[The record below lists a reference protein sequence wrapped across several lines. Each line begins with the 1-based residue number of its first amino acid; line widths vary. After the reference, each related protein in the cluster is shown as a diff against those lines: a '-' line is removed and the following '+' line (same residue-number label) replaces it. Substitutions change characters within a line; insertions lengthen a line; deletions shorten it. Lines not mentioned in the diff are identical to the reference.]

1 MYMYMYCVKGVLCT
15 CTCSLTSVIHIWCND
30 CNVYMYNVH
39 VAFWEGKGGNVY
51 IGRKEEGMSTRLS
64 LITLIEC

>member
-1 MYMYMYCVKGVLCT
+1 
-15 CTCSLTSVIHIWCND
+15 
-30 CNVYMYNVH
+30 MYNVH

-51 IGRKEEGMSTRLS
+51 IGRGGREGMSMRLG